1 MSDFKVCDR
10 DLTETMLSDYLQADS
25 IAVDTETMGCAIR

>member
-1 MSDFKVCDR
+1 MNDFQVCDR
-10 DLTETMLSDYLQADS
+10 DLTESILSDYLEAGS

>member
-1 MSDFKVCDR
+1 MSNFQVCDG
-10 DLTETMLSDYLQADS
+10 DLTETILSNYLQTDS